1 VLIALNGTIAQLRE
15 ARADGAKLDP
25 ATQPERQKMI
35 GVYEAAGFPRY
46 QLAADGY
53 PETLDVNGKMLI
65 GFGGSADRY
74 ENWLTKAQPNLSV
87 EGLPTDLRTEILG
100 KGYLALPVD
109 RDKDTGFFLRGQA
122 QGQGLFI
129 LGKRRRN

>member
-1 VLIALNGTIAQLRE
+1 
-15 ARADGAKLDP
+15 
-25 ATQPERQKMI
+25 
-35 GVYEAAGFPRY
+35 VYEAAGLPRY

-109 RDKDTGFFLRGQA
+109 RDKDMGFFLRGQA
-122 QGQGLFI
+122 QGRSAAVHTAGDIPLSVYASNQRVWRLFNGTTENTEVFFRI
-129 LGKRRRN
+129 MRAVTGNY